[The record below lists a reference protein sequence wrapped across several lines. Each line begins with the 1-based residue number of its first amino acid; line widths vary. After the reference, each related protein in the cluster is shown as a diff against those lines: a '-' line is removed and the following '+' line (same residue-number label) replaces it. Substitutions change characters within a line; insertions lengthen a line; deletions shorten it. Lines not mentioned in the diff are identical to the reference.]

1 MSGANDPN
9 GRREPARPRWQT
21 RLGVTAGLATPIVA
35 LLGIAANLGK
45 ASAAAVLAVTAAATV
60 VSELFRRYAE
70 HSKNDEQ

>member
-1 MSGANDPN
+1 
-9 GRREPARPRWQT
+9 
-21 RLGVTAGLATPIVA
+21 VA